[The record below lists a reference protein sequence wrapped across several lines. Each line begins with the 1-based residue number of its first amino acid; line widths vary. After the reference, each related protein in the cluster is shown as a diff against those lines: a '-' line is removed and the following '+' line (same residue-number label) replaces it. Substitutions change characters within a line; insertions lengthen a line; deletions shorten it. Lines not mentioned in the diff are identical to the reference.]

1 MMKYIMTVI
10 ATTVIIVGSGEYDV
24 QRGKRRTAK
33 AIYAAIHKTG
43 VKVGK
48 RYIAASVTIE
58 KSI

>member
-1 MMKYIMTVI
+1 MMKYIMTII

-24 QRGKRRTAK
+24 QRGKRRTVK

-48 RYIAASVTIE
+48 RYITASVTIE